1 VCERLAELEEGM
13 RRLAASFDASV
24 LSAEDAGVALRRAA
38 AIEAMAATVKV
49 LAVARVAEGGA
60 WKAAGERSAAHALAR
75 ATGSSVGQAG
85 EALATARRLGR
96 LPALAAAARAGE
108 LSAAQVAAVAD
119 AASADPGSEAR
130 LLAKARRSSLAELRE
145 ECLRTKA
152 AATDAE
158 ERRRRIRAERS
169 LRTFTDAEGAWNL
182 RVRDNPEVGAVVMAA
197 LEPIRDR
204 LFKAARAEGRNEG
217 SEAYGADALAE
228 LARGHGAPSAR
239 GRAKTIV
246 RIDLEALLRG
256 RPVEG
261 EVCEIAGFGPV
272 AVSAVQE
279 LLETGDPFLAAV
291 VTRGEQV
298 LGVAH
303 LGRRPSATQ
312 QTALEW
318 LYPTCAVEGCGA
330 GTWLENDHR
339 VDWAASRLTV
349 LDLLDRLC
357 SHHHDLKTMDNWAL
371 VKGEGTRPFVPPDDP
386 RHPRHAHAPPEAAA

>member
-1 VCERLAELEEGM
+1 MAEAAVCERLAELEEGM

-60 WKAAGERSAAHALAR
+60 WKAAGERS
-75 ATGSSVGQAG
+75 
-85 EALATARRLGR
+85 
-96 LPALAAAARAGE
+96 PAWPTDDPVARAGE